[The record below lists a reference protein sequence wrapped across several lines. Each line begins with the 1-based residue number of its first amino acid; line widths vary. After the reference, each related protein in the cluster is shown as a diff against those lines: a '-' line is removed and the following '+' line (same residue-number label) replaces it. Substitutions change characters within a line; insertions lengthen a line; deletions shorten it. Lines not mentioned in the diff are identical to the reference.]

1 MKKMITILLH
11 LTAVLARTASIEDSP
26 VDILQDMNSV
36 YPRECSFIFILPEPV
51 KDTTEEHD
59 DEGNSVKKEHAC
71 GRQRRLNQ
79 RIKHLELTLDSYTR
93 RLQRIEVYVKDSLT
107 DNTMHLWNSA
117 VHSDMIAM
125 LDLGTRLLSQSTQ
138 YMRTLTEMET
148 QVLNQTSR
156 LEIQSLESSL
166 SSGKLE
172 NKLHRQTNEIH
183 QLQDTTDTLQ
193 QRMRDMEMHQSA
205 ELSLV
210 KSEQT
215 ELQRH
220 LASQS
225 SSIQNLEL
233 NLNLIITN
241 NSALYQEQ
249 MQLRSTINDLLQIC
263 SKNIVRLNVF
273 KETDEQRK
281 YKDCGELFRAGFTES
296 GIYTIYINMHDT
308 HKVYCNME
316 SAGGGWTVIQLRKDG
331 TLDFHR
337 TWKEYKMGFGSLSGE
352 HWLGNEF
359 VYKLTSQKQYALRVE
374 LVDWEGKMVFSQ
386 YDKFN
391 LGSEKQNYRLFL
403 KSYSGT
409 AGRQS
414 SLVINGADF
423 STKDVDNDNCMCKC
437 AVLLTG
443 GWWFDACGPSNL
455 NGMYYTTGQNSGKLN
470 GIKWHYFR
478 GPSYSLR
485 ATTMMIRPLDF

>member
-1 MKKMITILLH
+1 MKMITILLH
-11 LTAVLARTASIEDSP
+11 LTALLARTAGIEDSP
-26 VDILQDMNSV
+26 VDILKDMNSV
-36 YPRECSFIFILPEPV
+36 YPGECSYNFILPEPA

-59 DEGNSVKKEHAC
+59 DEGNSLKKEHAC
-71 GRQRRLNQ
+71 GRQRHLNQ

-93 RLQRIEVYVKDSLT
+93 RLQRIEVYIKDSLT
-107 DNTMHLWNSA
+107 DNTMHLWNNA
-117 VHSDMIAM
+117 VHSDMTAM

-148 QVLNQTSR
+148 QVFN

-215 ELQRH
+215 ELQR
-220 LASQS
+220 LLVSQS
-225 SSIQNLEL
+225 SSIQNLKLDLE
-233 NLNLIITN
+233 LIIAN

-263 SKNIVRLNVF
+263 SKNKVRSNVF
-273 KETDEQRK
+273 KEMDEQRK
-281 YKDCGELFRAGFTES
+281 YKDCAELFRAGFTES

-359 VYKLTSQKQYALRVE
+359 VNKLTSQKQYALRVE
-374 LVDWEGKMVFSQ
+374 LVDWEGKMAFSQ

-485 ATTMMIRPLDF
+485 GTTMMIRPLDF